1 MAPAPH
7 EPYLE
12 VVVPVGNRT
21 RAAIWAAVVLIIA
34 ATLWSVIPGNST
46 DSALIPEFS
55 GNGLHRGD
63 TVARVGDYVLYDT
76 DLALIRAD
84 EGAAETWRRD
94 QLLACSALEAGL
106 ENPAISSFVAERA
119 VQVYLRD
126 LMVESIVESIRYPS
140 EQEIIVHMQS
150 DPVLYFIERHYYQII
165 VADSSMADSI
175 HTRLGWGQNFQVTAR
190 NISIGQKA
198 GIGGDL
204 GFLTGAEILAQGLPE
219 EVAKLDGLSSVIQS
233 NIGWHIFKAAETRA
247 LEDST
252 RAIQSTGQL
261 IYETRIQA
269 SVDSVLQAAEERLS
283 AEVGL

>member
-1 MAPAPH
+1 MSGKTA
-7 EPYLE
+7 
-12 VVVPVGNRT
+12 VV
-21 RAAIWAAVVLIIA
+21 WAAVVMVAAVTTWSII
-34 ATLWSVIPGNST
+34 
-46 DSALIPEFS
+46 SANKSS
-55 GNGLHRGD
+55 GLPQLADGVVDYGRGD
-63 TVARVGDYVLYDT
+63 TLARVGDHVLYDT

-84 EGAAETWRRD
+84 EGAVESWTRD

-106 ENPAISSFVAERA
+106 ENPAVSDFVARRA

-126 LMVESIVESIRYPS
+126 LMIDSIVNSTVWPS
-140 EQEIIVHMQS
+140 DQEVIVHMQR
-150 DPVLYFIERHYYQII
+150 DPELFFVERHYYQII
-165 VADSSMADSI
+165 VADSAMADSV

-204 GFLTGAEILAQGLPE
+204 GFVTGAEMLAQGLPE
-219 EVAKLDGLSSVIQS
+219 EIARLNGLSSVVRS
-233 NIGWHIFKAAETRA
+233 SIGWHIFKVDETRA

-269 SVDSVLQAAEERLS
+269 SLDSVLQSASESLS
-283 AEVGL
+283 VEVGI